1 MVGMFQLQDK
11 CWMKLRT
18 EELAEVG
25 DSKARERLYY
35 DYGYDND
42 EAAQM

>member
-1 MVGMFQLQDK
+1 MFQLQGK
-11 CWMKLRT
+11 CWLKFGT
-18 EELAEVG
+18 EELAEEG
-25 DSKARERLYY
+25 GGKAREHLYY